1 MLLLSRSLTDN
12 RDGNL
17 NDKQIEIATIMHQS
31 GNDLLRIINDI
42 LDLSKIESGH
52 EKAIMENVSLS
63 DIATQIQSLYQPV
76 AEDKGLDFIVD
87 MAVDVPKFLRTD
99 SQRLGQILR
108 NLLSNAFKFTLKGN
122 VILRIETP
130 SKHFHFTN
138 KKLCAE
144 NTLSFSV
151 HDTGVG
157 ISKDSQLVIWEAF
170 QQADGSISRQYGG
183 TGLGLSISRELVRLL
198 GGEIQLVSELN
209 VGSTFSF
216 YLPLEGVM
224 THDENHHTHVSP
236 TAKIENFNQPL
247 HLSNKNNAPHD
258 KPVIA
263 IADDRETITEEDN
276 VILIVEDDPIFAQ
289 ILANL
294 CQENNN
300 KYLVATT
307 AHEALNLLSQY
318 KLIGVFLDME
328 LPEKNG
334 WSVLLHIKETLEI
347 SHIPVYVVSANEA
360 YDTTRFHGALDFLGK
375 PVTVEQLENALEII
389 TKIQRNPIKKVLVVE
404 DDTNLALSIKQLLGE
419 DGLEIHIAEN
429 GKNALNRIEKIA
441 YDLVVLDLGLP
452 DMTGAQLLEH
462 IRSSQVDLPPVIV
475 YTGRELTRKEYESV
489 QYYTSSVI
497 IKNVRSD
504 ERLLEEARL
513 FLHRAVEKLPDKA
526 KKMLLSLHDKD
537 ALFSGKRVLLVDDDI
552 RNVFSLSAVLEERG
566 ISIVAASCATE
577 ALEKLELSKNALP
590 FDLVITDIMMPKMN
604 GLELIRLIRA
614 EEVFYSLPIIALTAK
629 AMREDRINCIEAGA
643 SDYLTKPIDVDRLL
657 SMMRVWLYR

>member
-1 MLLLSRSLTDN
+1 
-12 RDGNL
+12 
-17 NDKQIEIATIMHQS
+17 
-31 GNDLLRIINDI
+31 
-42 LDLSKIESGH
+42 
-52 EKAIMENVSLS
+52 VSLS

-236 TAKIENFNQPL
+236 TAKIENFNQPF

-263 IADDRETITEEDN
+263 IADNREIITEEDN

>member
-1 MLLLSRSLTDN
+1 
-12 RDGNL
+12 
-17 NDKQIEIATIMHQS
+17 
-31 GNDLLRIINDI
+31 
-42 LDLSKIESGH
+42 
-52 EKAIMENVSLS
+52 
-63 DIATQIQSLYQPV
+63 
-76 AEDKGLDFIVD
+76 
-87 MAVDVPKFLRTD
+87 
-99 SQRLGQILR
+99 
-108 NLLSNAFKFTLKGN
+108 
-122 VILRIETP
+122 
-130 SKHFHFTN
+130 
-138 KKLCAE
+138 
-144 NTLSFSV
+144 
-151 HDTGVG
+151 
-157 ISKDSQLVIWEAF
+157 
-170 QQADGSISRQYGG
+170 
-183 TGLGLSISRELVRLL
+183 
-198 GGEIQLVSELN
+198 
-209 VGSTFSF
+209 
-216 YLPLEGVM
+216 
-224 THDENHHTHVSP
+224 VSP
-236 TAKIENFNQPL
+236 TAKIENFNQPF

-263 IADDRETITEEDN
+263 IADNRETITEEDN

>member
-236 TAKIENFNQPL
+236 TAKIENFNQPF

-263 IADDRETITEEDN
+263 IADNREIITEEDN

-389 TKIQRNPIKKVLVVE
+389 TKIQSNPIKKVLVVE

-513 FLHRAVEKLPDKA
+513 FLHRAVERLPDKA

>member
-1 MLLLSRSLTDN
+1 
-12 RDGNL
+12 
-17 NDKQIEIATIMHQS
+17 
-31 GNDLLRIINDI
+31 
-42 LDLSKIESGH
+42 
-52 EKAIMENVSLS
+52 
-63 DIATQIQSLYQPV
+63 
-76 AEDKGLDFIVD
+76 
-87 MAVDVPKFLRTD
+87 
-99 SQRLGQILR
+99 
-108 NLLSNAFKFTLKGN
+108 
-122 VILRIETP
+122 
-130 SKHFHFTN
+130 
-138 KKLCAE
+138 
-144 NTLSFSV
+144 
-151 HDTGVG
+151 VG

>member
-462 IRSSQVDLPPVIV
+462 IRSSQIDLPPVIV